1 MSDDTEKLNES
12 TAHLEM
18 TAQFHLT
25 IPIHFV
31 SEILC
36 FVVAKRGLSGRTVG
50 LCSNSYTGIH

>member
-12 TAHLEM
+12 PLEM

-31 SEILC
+31 SEILF